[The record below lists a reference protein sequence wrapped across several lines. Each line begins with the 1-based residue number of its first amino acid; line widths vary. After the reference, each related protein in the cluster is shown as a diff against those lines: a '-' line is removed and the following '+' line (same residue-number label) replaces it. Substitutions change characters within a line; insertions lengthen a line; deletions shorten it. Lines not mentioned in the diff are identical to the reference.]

1 MGIPDNIL
9 YIDTLG
15 NGNGLR
21 YNGYLE
27 PILESLEKSKTDIY
41 WLAANHINI
50 DNFDFDNEIKNYT
63 GDTVNV
69 YGTNKFGDLF
79 LINKKLIFKTDV
91 VYQLAAFKFH
101 IKSNIKD
108 CNYEI
113 IEVETDDFTSI
124 IKQHKSLYPWYYI
137 RNTKAELDPDWEYT
151 SPNYWEGPRVE
162 TFGENNNILLVHKD
176 VQIKE
181 HVYDCPK
188 IYTHNVIACK
198 EPNLDVIFLSNG
210 EYFAENNFDVLRQKC
225 PKAIHLKGINGRA
238 NSYKAM
244 AELSKTQWFFAVF
257 AKLYIDKDFDFNWK
271 PDRLQAPKHYI
282 FKATNCLNKLE
293 YGHMAIVAA
302 NKNLVLNTNDY
313 GLDFTMSAPHAVV
326 DMLSGLAVFN
336 DSPYSTWRTAFR
348 ESVKLT
354 YAVQTNSL
362 DFESFDRLNT
372 WLNYAEGP
380 YSEYCIQGA
389 RDGFKYAKKN
399 EGNLDALKL
408 TREWSW
414 LEQYF
419 NQVHVPPIL

>member
-124 IKQHKSLYPWYYI
+124 IKQI
-137 RNTKAELDPDWEYT
+137 
-151 SPNYWEGPRVE
+151 
-162 TFGENNNILLVHKD
+162 
-176 VQIKE
+176 
-181 HVYDCPK
+181 
-188 IYTHNVIACK
+188 
-198 EPNLDVIFLSNG
+198 
-210 EYFAENNFDVLRQKC
+210 
-225 PKAIHLKGINGRA
+225 GRA
-238 NSYKAM
+238 
-244 AELSKTQWFFAVF
+244 
-257 AKLYIDKDFDFNWK
+257 
-271 PDRLQAPKHYI
+271 
-282 FKATNCLNKLE
+282 
-293 YGHMAIVAA
+293 
-302 NKNLVLNTNDY
+302 
-313 GLDFTMSAPHAVV
+313 
-326 DMLSGLAVFN
+326 
-336 DSPYSTWRTAFR
+336 
-348 ESVKLT
+348 
-354 YAVQTNSL
+354 
-362 DFESFDRLNT
+362 
-372 WLNYAEGP
+372 
-380 YSEYCIQGA
+380 
-389 RDGFKYAKKN
+389 
-399 EGNLDALKL
+399 
-408 TREWSW
+408 
-414 LEQYF
+414 
-419 NQVHVPPIL
+419 HV